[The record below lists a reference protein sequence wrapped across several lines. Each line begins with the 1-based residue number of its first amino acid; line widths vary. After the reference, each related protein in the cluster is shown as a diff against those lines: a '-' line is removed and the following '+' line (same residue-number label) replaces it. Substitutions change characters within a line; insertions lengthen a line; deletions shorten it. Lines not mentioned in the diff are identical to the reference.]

1 MHQVKT
7 FLKGEVPYGACLA
20 YLAMKKRA
28 GDQEYQSPLVKFQF
42 KVDVRYCEP
51 SLEALTLMSRTMGKD
66 VLELLDPIARLVA
79 GTLASAFAV
88 ASVFA
93 GAAVAHC
100 NPYLALASA
109 FAVASAIAIVYHPCC
124 CFHLG

>member
-1 MHQVKT
+1 
-7 FLKGEVPYGACLA
+7 
-20 YLAMKKRA
+20 MKKREA
-28 GDQEYQSPLVKFQF
+28 GGPGDQSYRSPTVRFQARPD
-42 KVDVRYCEP
+42 KRYCEP
-51 SLEALTLMSRTMGKD
+51 SYEALMLVVETMGKD
-66 VLELLDPIARLVA
+66 LLELLDPIARLVA

-109 FAVASAIAIVYHPCC
+109 FAVASAIAIVYHPSCC
-124 CFHLG
+124 LHLG

>member
-1 MHQVKT
+1 M
-7 FLKGEVPYGACLA
+7 KGQIPYGAALA
-20 YLAMKKRA
+20 YLAMKKRERGP
-28 GDQEYQSPLVKFQF
+28 GDPSYGCVRFQLRED
-42 KVDVRYCEP
+42 KRYCEP
-51 SLEALTLMSRTMGKD
+51 SLEALTLMVQTMGED
-66 VLELLDPIARLVA
+66 LLLLLDPIARLVA

-109 FAVASAIAIVYHPCC
+109 FAVASAIAIVYHPSCC
-124 CFHLG
+124 LHLG